1 MGYASRANAIAPGDE
16 GERMS
21 YVKEF
26 LVQEEESVEEPTLAD
41 DIRSII
47 KPLYDPH
54 PTDWD
59 ISYQLVNLVKFSDEL
74 SADEMATELDRI
86 VEKILKIQKQV
97 HEELPV
103 EWRTK

>member
-1 MGYASRANAIAPGDE
+1 
-16 GERMS
+16 MS
-21 YVKEF
+21 SVKEF
-26 LVQEEESVEEPTLAD
+26 LVQEEESVEEQEPTLAD

-54 PTDWD
+54 PTDRD

-86 VEKILKIQKQV
+86 VGQILKIQKQV
-97 HEELPV
+97 HKEV
-103 EWRTK
+103 KQ

>member
-1 MGYASRANAIAPGDE
+1 
-16 GERMS
+16 MS

-26 LVQEEESVEEPTLAD
+26 LVQEEESVEEQEPTLAD

-54 PTDWD
+54 PTYRD
-59 ISYQLVNLVKFSDEL
+59 INYQIMDLVKTSEDK

-97 HEELPV
+97 HTELPV

>member
-1 MGYASRANAIAPGDE
+1 
-16 GERMS
+16 MS

-26 LVQEEESVEEPTLAD
+26 LVQEEESVEEQEPTLAD

-54 PTDWD
+54 PTYRD
-59 ISYQLVNLVKFSDEL
+59 INYQIMDLVKTSEDK

-97 HEELPV
+97 HAELPV

>member
-1 MGYASRANAIAPGDE
+1 MG
-16 GERMS
+16 

-26 LVQEEESVEEPTLAD
+26 RLPEEASVEQGPTLAD

-54 PTDWD
+54 PTDRD
-59 ISYQLVNLVKFSDEL
+59 INYQIMDLVKTSDDK
-74 SADEMATELDRI
+74 SADELATELDCI

-97 HEELPV
+97 HAELPV
-103 EWRTK
+103 EWRA